1 MSVLTKT
8 FPTPIFEDPP
18 HGMHVFTRELIPCY
32 LCVWGLCCIYYS
44 CLSRAAET
52 TSITT
57 QVGEPDKVC
66 VCVHI
71 RYKVACMHVAY
82 FYDIHEHN

>member
-18 HGMHVFTRELIPCY
+18 HGMHVFTCELVPSY

-44 CLSRAAET
+44 CLSCAAES

-71 RYKVACMHVAY
+71 RLHACM
-82 FYDIHEHN
+82 